1 MAALKL
7 ASRPLNVSQK
17 QVDANALDV
26 LKRLKAAGF
35 EALLVGGC
43 VRDLLLGAHPK
54 DFDVATSATPEQ
66 VRALFRRSR
75 MVGRRF
81 RIAHVRYGRNIIEVS
96 TFRKAPVRGGDSL
109 LHKEANGMILRDNA
123 YGTLEEDAFRRDFTV
138 NALYYNPQAEEILD
152 YVGGM
157 EDLRQSRLRF
167 IGQARERLLE
177 DPVRLLRA
185 IRFQAKLGLELDSE
199 ARAGLADAAVRLP
212 DVAPA
217 RLFDECT
224 KLFLTGHAE
233 NAWRLMEQTPIRTAL
248 FPATPPHS
256 ALVRLAMAS
265 TDRRIAAGNSVT
277 FGFLLA
283 VMLWED
289 YRARLRELTSPAAG
303 MGKKEAAVAAAFA
316 ALADQR
322 RIIALPRRH
331 SHFVIDVWRLQQH
344 LQGRSPKRAER
355 AQQHRRFRAAYD
367 FLMLRSQ
374 AGLVDSQL
382 AEWWTDLQQATPA
395 QQADMIAALSCPA
408 RSARRR
414 RKAPRAKR
422 N

>member
-7 ASRPLNVSQK
+7 ASRPLNVSRK
-17 QVDANALDV
+17 QVDPNALDV

-96 TFRKAPVRGGDSL
+96 TFRKAPVGGGKNPL
-109 LHKEANGMILRDNA
+109 YKEANGMILRDNA

-138 NALYYNPQAEEILD
+138 NALYYDPQAEEILD
-152 YVGGM
+152 YVGGI
-157 EDLRQSRLRF
+157 EDLQQNRLRF

-185 IRFQAKLGLELDSE
+185 IRFQAKLGLELDRQVCE
-199 ARAGLADAAVRLP
+199 GLADAALRLT

-217 RLFDECT
+217 RLFDECA

-233 NAWRLMEQTPIRTAL
+233 SAWRLLERTPIQAAL
-248 FPATPPHS
+248 FPATPPRS
-256 ALVRLAMAS
+256 ALVRLAMAG
-265 TDRRIAAGNSVT
+265 TDRRIAAGDPVT

-283 VMLWED
+283 VMLWDD
-289 YRARLRELTSPAAG
+289 YRARLRELTSPTAG
-303 MGKKEAAVAAAFA
+303 MGKNEAALTAAFA

-331 SHFVIDVWRLQQH
+331 SHFAMDVWLLQQH
-344 LQGRSPKRAER
+344 LQGRLPKRVAQ

-367 FLMLRSQ
+367 FLTLRSQ
-374 AGLVDSQL
+374 AGLVDKQL
-382 AEWWTDLQQATPA
+382 AEWWTELQQATPNRHA
-395 QQADMIAALSCPA
+395 EMIAALDRPG
-408 RSARRR
+408 RPARRR
-414 RKAPRAKR
+414 RRAPRAKR